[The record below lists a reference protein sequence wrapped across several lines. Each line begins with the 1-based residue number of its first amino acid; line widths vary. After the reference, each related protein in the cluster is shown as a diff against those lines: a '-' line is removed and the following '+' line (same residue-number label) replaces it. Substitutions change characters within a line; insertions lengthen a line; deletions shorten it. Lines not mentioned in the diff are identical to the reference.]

1 MALNIRTDNRWHYF
15 IHHSDVPNVV
25 LHSQYEHLDEEES
38 ADGFF
43 QYKKYWYHLSDFM
56 HAANI
61 HEFAGWY
68 GHAQECDRALASDS
82 YFSGVVIKLS
92 RDGEQY
98 KVGTYTS

>member
-1 MALNIRTDNRWHYF
+1 MALKIKTDNRWHHF

-56 HAANI
+56 HAANM
-61 HEFAGWY
+61 HEFAGWDGY
-68 GHAQECDRALASDS
+68 ASDS